1 MLETFAR
8 NITQMIQGNLWI
20 GPLFALIAGICT
32 SLTPCALSNIPL
44 ITGYVTA
51 DGDEIQ
57 DNKKAFLL
65 SLTFAA
71 GAAVTFICLG
81 FLASAIGH
89 VVGHSEI
96 LHMILGVLMLLMAL
110 QMWGVIHLI
119 PHIHN
124 IGGNGKQGFIGAF
137 VIGMIGGVFSSHC
150 AAPVILMLLTISA
163 QSGNYILGALLLFCY
178 SVGHGVIIIAAG
190 TSVSFANRLDGS
202 AANLTGK
209 IFKGVLGAVML
220 LIGLYMLFF
229 E

>member
-1 MLETFAR
+1 MLETLAG

-20 GPLFALIAGICT
+20 GPLFALIAGIFT

-44 ITGYVTA
+44 ITGYVTV
-51 DGDEIQ
+51 DGAEIH

-89 VVGHSEI
+89 VIGHSEI
-96 LHMILGVLMLLMAL
+96 LHMILGILMLLMAL

-119 PHIHN
+119 PHMHN

-137 VIGMIGGVFSSHC
+137 FVGMIGGIFSSHC
-150 AAPVILMLLTISA
+150 AAPVILMLLAIGA
-163 QSGNYILGALLLFCY
+163 ESGNYLLGALLLFCY
-178 SVGHGVIIIAAG
+178 SVGHGIIIVAAG
-190 TSVSFANRLDGS
+190 TSVGFANRLDGN
-202 AANLTGK
+202 AADKTGK
-209 IFKGVLGAVML
+209 VFKGVLGTLML
-220 LIGLYMLFF
+220 LIGIYMLFC
-229 E
+229 

>member
-1 MLETFAR
+1 MLETLAG

-20 GPLFALIAGICT
+20 GPLFALIAGIFT

-44 ITGYVTA
+44 ITGYVTV
-51 DGDEIQ
+51 DGAEIH

-89 VVGHSEI
+89 VIGHSEV
-96 LHMILGVLMLLMAL
+96 LHTILGILMLLMAL

-119 PHIHN
+119 PHMHN

-137 VIGMIGGVFSSHC
+137 FVGMIGGIFSSHC
-150 AAPVILMLLTISA
+150 AAPVILMLLAIA
-163 QSGNYILGALLLFCY
+163 AESGNYLLGALLLFCY
-178 SVGHGVIIIAAG
+178 SVGHGIIIVAAG
-190 TSVSFANRLDGS
+190 TSVGFANRLDGN
-202 AANLTGK
+202 AADKTGK
-209 IFKGVLGAVML
+209 VFKGVLGTLML
-220 LIGLYMLFF
+220 LIGIYMLFF
-229 E
+229 

>member
-1 MLETFAR
+1 MLETLAR

-20 GPLFALIAGICT
+20 GPLFALIAGIFT

-71 GAAVTFICLG
+71 GAALTFICLG
-81 FLASAIGH
+81 FLASAVGH
-89 VVGHSEI
+89 VIGHSEI
-96 LHMILGVLMLLMAL
+96 LHMILGALMLLMAL

-119 PHIHN
+119 PHIHK

-137 VIGMIGGVFSSHC
+137 FIGMIGGIFSSHC

-178 SVGHGVIIIAAG
+178 SVGHGIMIVAAG
-190 TSVSFANRLDGS
+190 TSVGFANRLEGS
-202 AANLTGK
+202 AADKTGK
-209 IFKGVLGAVML
+209 VFKGVLGALML

>member
-1 MLETFAR
+1 MLETLAG

-20 GPLFALIAGICT
+20 GPLFALIAGIFT

-44 ITGYVTA
+44 ITGYVTV
-51 DGDEIQ
+51 DGAEIH

-89 VVGHSEI
+89 VIGHSEI
-96 LHMILGVLMLLMAL
+96 LHMILGILMLLMAL

-119 PHIHN
+119 PHMHN

-137 VIGMIGGVFSSHC
+137 FVGMIGGIFSSHC
-150 AAPVILMLLTISA
+150 AAPVILMLLAIA
-163 QSGNYILGALLLFCY
+163 AESGNYLLGALLLFCY
-178 SVGHGVIIIAAG
+178 SVGHGIIIVAAG
-190 TSVSFANRLDGS
+190 TSVGFANRLDGN
-202 AANLTGK
+202 AADKTGK
-209 IFKGVLGAVML
+209 VFKGVLGTLML
-220 LIGLYMLFF
+220 LIGIYMLFC
-229 E
+229 

>member
-1 MLETFAR
+1 MLETLAG

-20 GPLFALIAGICT
+20 GPLFALIAGIFT

-44 ITGYVTA
+44 ITGYVTV
-51 DGDEIQ
+51 DGAEIH

-89 VVGHSEI
+89 VIGHSEI
-96 LHMILGVLMLLMAL
+96 LHMILGILMLLMAL

-119 PHIHN
+119 PHMHN

-137 VIGMIGGVFSSHC
+137 FVGMIGGIFSSHC
-150 AAPVILMLLTISA
+150 AAPVILMLLAIA
-163 QSGNYILGALLLFCY
+163 AESGNYLLGALLLFCY
-178 SVGHGVIIIAAG
+178 SVGHGIIIVAAG
-190 TSVSFANRLDGS
+190 TSVGFANRLDGN
-202 AANLTGK
+202 AADKTGK
-209 IFKGVLGAVML
+209 VFKGVLGTLML
-220 LIGLYMLFF
+220 LIGIYMLFF
-229 E
+229 

>member
-1 MLETFAR
+1 MLETLAG

-20 GPLFALIAGICT
+20 GPLFALIAGIFT

-57 DNKKAFLL
+57 DNKKALVL

-81 FLASAIGH
+81 FLASAVGH

-96 LHMILGVLMLLMAL
+96 LHMILGILMLLMAL
-110 QMWGVIHLI
+110 QMWGVIQLI

-124 IGGNGKQGFIGAF
+124 IGGNGKQGMIGAF
-137 VIGMIGGVFSSHC
+137 FVGMIGGIFSSHC
-150 AAPVILMLLTISA
+150 AAPVILMLLAISA

-178 SVGHGVIIIAAG
+178 SAGHGIIIVAAG
-190 TSVSFANRLDGS
+190 TSVGFANRLDGS
-202 AANLTGK
+202 AANVTGK
-209 IFKGVLGAVML
+209 IFKGVLGTLML

>member
-1 MLETFAR
+1 MLETLAG

-20 GPLFALIAGICT
+20 GPLFALIAGIFT

-44 ITGYVTA
+44 ITGYVTV
-51 DGDEIQ
+51 DGAEIH

-89 VVGHSEI
+89 VIGHSEI
-96 LHMILGVLMLLMAL
+96 LHMILGILMLLMAL

-119 PHIHN
+119 PHMHN

-137 VIGMIGGVFSSHC
+137 FVGMIGGIFSSHC
-150 AAPVILMLLTISA
+150 AAPVILMLLAIAAESV
-163 QSGNYILGALLLFCY
+163 NYLLGALLLFCY
-178 SVGHGVIIIAAG
+178 SVGHGIIIVAAG
-190 TSVSFANRLDGS
+190 TSVGFANRLDGN
-202 AANLTGK
+202 AADKTGK
-209 IFKGVLGAVML
+209 VFKGVLGTLML
-220 LIGLYMLFF
+220 LIGIYMLFC
-229 E
+229 